1 MIVTIEMIMLP
12 DLWKITI
19 RYIYFYSSISWW
31 GIMFFMFFIIFP
43 VNKDG
48 RYSTLFTRVQRF
60 MKVIASVAMTSGI
73 LLTFVNTNFTVEG
86 LFNSKWG
93 QTLIIGAMTSVFVYI
108 HIMMPNR
115 AKTTAPPASSI
126 LIPSIHSSRKKTNI
140 INDRTNSQRG
150 ISKRFIPWLLF
161 TLLTTAI
168 ALMVAAS
175 NNLF

>member
-1 MIVTIEMIMLP
+1 
-12 DLWKITI
+12 
-19 RYIYFYSSISWW
+19 
-31 GIMFFMFFIIFP
+31 MFFMFFIIFP

-73 LLTFVNTNFTVEG
+73 LLIFVNTKFTVEG

-115 AKTTAPPASSI
+115 AKTTAPPTSSI
-126 LIPSIHSSRKKTNI
+126 LIRSIHSSRKNTNI

-161 TLLTTAI
+161 TLLTTTI

>member
-1 MIVTIEMIMLP
+1 
-12 DLWKITI
+12 
-19 RYIYFYSSISWW
+19 
-31 GIMFFMFFIIFP
+31 MFFIIFP
-43 VNKDG
+43 VNKDV
-48 RYSTLFTRVQRF
+48 RYSTLFARVQRF
-60 MKVIASVAMTSGI
+60 MKVIACVAMTSGI
-73 LLTFVNTNFTVEG
+73 VNIKFTGRGG

-115 AKTTAPPASSI
+115 AKTTAPPGSSI
-126 LIPSIHSSRKKTNI
+126 LIRSIHSSRKNTNI

-161 TLLTTAI
+161 TLLTTTI

>member
-1 MIVTIEMIMLP
+1 
-12 DLWKITI
+12 
-19 RYIYFYSSISWW
+19 
-31 GIMFFMFFIIFP
+31 MFLMFFIIFP

-73 LLTFVNTNFTVEG
+73 LLTFVNTKFTVEA

-115 AKTTAPPASSI
+115 ATAPPASSI
-126 LIPSIHSSRKKTNI
+126 LIPSIRSSRKNTSI
-140 INDRTNSQRG
+140 INDRTNNQRG

-161 TLLTTAI
+161 TLLTTTI

-175 NNLF
+175 N